1 MIIVGL
7 PGRHGVEVMS
17 VDTSMNDLNTRTGLS
32 FQYKRLPNEP
42 IGNSTFTFSVKDG
55 AGAAV
60 VGFEY
65 RLYVK
70 DAADGIIGTVELD
83 GAESYGLSTRTFPYA
98 YYTTPM
104 TVELQIIKDGYEESL
119 VEYVLHQTAQNV
131 TVSLRTERNI

>member
-1 MIIVGL
+1 MSMCVGAVDLMPRFRVRDAVADRYPIAGALTYHFQRL
-7 PGRHGVEVMS
+7 PG
-17 VDTSMNDLNTRTGLS
+17 
-32 FQYKRLPNEP
+32 EP
-42 IGNSTFTFSVKDG
+42 IGNSTFTFSVKDE
-55 AGAAV
+55 AGAPV

-83 GAESYGLSTRTFPYA
+83 GAESYGASTKTFPYA
-98 YYTTPM
+98 YYTAPM